1 MIGWVERSASPG
13 FAMAI
18 APDITALVGR
28 TPMVR
33 LNRLPKAWGCSAE
46 IVAKLE
52 SFNPTAS
59 VKDRIAG
66 AMVEAAE
73 SAGTIA
79 PERTVLVEPTSGN
92 TGIAL
97 AMVAAARGYRL
108 ILTMP
113 DTMSTERRAMLRA
126 YGAELQLTP
135 GMEGMQGAI
144 ERARELVKEIPGAY
158 LLQQF
163 DNPANPA
170 VHAASTAEEIWADT
184 EGVLDALVAGVGTG
198 GTITGCARV
207 LKERQPKLSV
217 VAVEPAASP
226 VLAGGVAGP
235 HRLQGIG
242 AGFIPPVLEMDLIDE
257 IIAVSDDEAMDVG
270 RRLAREEGLLCG
282 VSSGAAV
289 AAALRLGQRPVME
302 GCRIVVIL
310 ASFGERYL
318 STPMFST
325 AAPLPAR
332 RDAQL

>member
-1 MIGWVERSASPG
+1 MS
-13 FAMAI
+13 I
-18 APDITALVGR
+18 APDITDLVGR
-28 TPMVR
+28 TPLVR
-33 LNRLPKAWGCSAE
+33 LNRLPARSGCLAE
-46 IVAKLE
+46 LVAKLE

-66 AMVEAAE
+66 SMVQAAE
-73 SAGTIA
+73 QAGTIA
-79 PERTVLVEPTSGN
+79 PGRTVLVEPTSGN

-135 GMEGMQGAI
+135 GNEGMQGALDL
-144 ERARELVKEIPGAY
+144 ARELVSEIPEAY

-170 VHAASTAEEIWADT
+170 VHAATTAEEIWSDT
-184 EGVLDALVAGVGTG
+184 GGEIDALVAGVGTG

-207 LKERQPKLSV
+207 LKQRNPDLKV
-217 VAVEPAASP
+217 IAVEPAASP
-226 VLAGGVAGP
+226 VLAGGAPGP
-235 HRLQGIG
+235 HRIQGIG
-242 AGFIPPVLEMDLIDE
+242 AGFVPSVFDQSLIDE
-257 IIAVSDDEAMDVG
+257 ILGVSDQEAMEIG
-270 RRLAREEGLLCG
+270 RRLAKEEGLLSG

-289 AAALRLGQRPVME
+289 AAALRLGQRPEMA
-302 GCRIVVIL
+302 GKRIVVIL

-318 STPMFST
+318 STPMFS
-325 AAPLPAR
+325 ASAEAPAR
-332 RDAQL
+332 RDGQL

>member
-1 MIGWVERSASPG
+1 MPIAS
-13 FAMAI
+13 
-18 APDITALVGR
+18 DITALVGR
-28 TPMVR
+28 TPLVR
-33 LNRLPKAWGCSAE
+33 LNRLPQAFACKAE

-73 SAGTIA
+73 QSGTIV
-79 PERTVLVEPTSGN
+79 PGNTVLVEPTSGN

-113 DTMSTERRAMLRA
+113 DTMSTERRSMLRA

-135 GMEGMQGAI
+135 GNEGMQGAI
-144 ERARELVKEIPGAY
+144 ALAKELVDEIPGAY

-170 VHAASTAEEIWADT
+170 VHAASTAEEIWQDT
-184 EGVLDALVAGVGTG
+184 EGRLDALVAGVGTG

-207 LKERQPKLSV
+207 LRSRQQDLQV
-217 VAVEPAASP
+217 IAVEPAASP
-226 VLAGGVAGP
+226 VLSGGAAGP
-235 HRLQGIG
+235 HRIQGIG
-242 AGFIPPVLEMDLIDE
+242 AGFVPPVLEEQLIDE
-257 IIAVSDDEAMDVG
+257 VITVADEEAMELG

-289 AAALRLGQRPVME
+289 AAALKLGQRPAMA
-302 GCRIVVIL
+302 GRRIVVIL

-318 STPMFST
+318 STPMFS
-325 AAPLPAR
+325 AAAALPAR
-332 RDAQL
+332 RDGQL